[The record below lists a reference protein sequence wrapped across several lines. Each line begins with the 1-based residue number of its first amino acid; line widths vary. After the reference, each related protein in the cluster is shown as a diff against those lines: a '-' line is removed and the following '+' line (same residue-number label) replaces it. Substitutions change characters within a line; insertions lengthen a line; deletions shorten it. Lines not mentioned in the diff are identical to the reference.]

1 MVAVVIAFVLVADAG
16 VLYLHLRDRVSRVG
30 LSAAVNRYRQKVAAG
45 RETPAEPTE
54 TTQTLAA
61 STTVA
66 SRAPAASTASKA
78 GTGPATRPTSRPAAA
93 APPKTATVVGP
104 VPGVYS
110 YATQGKEYT
119 SALGGATHDYP
130 ATTTITVSET
140 DCGFTARWDALQQRW
155 DEEGDCSSGG
165 ATVMRL
171 FALHHEFYGVSDTRT
186 YACPEASF
194 RRPPPSW
201 TAGAEW
207 QFRCL
212 NGSQTLDVASAVVG
226 TEPVTVGGTRV
237 DTVHVNEHDTYG
249 GSDGTGTATTDW
261 WLDTRSGLVVR
272 RVTDLSQEG
281 NSPFGRV
288 KYTEN
293 YRIDLLNVSPHQ

>member
-1 MVAVVIAFVLVADAG
+1 VLVADAG
-16 VLYLHLRDRVSRVG
+16 VLYLHSRDHASRVG
-30 LSAAVNRYRQKVAAG
+30 LSAAVNRYRHKVAAG
-45 RETPAEPTE
+45 PEATSETTP
-54 TTQTLAA
+54 TTQTVFS

-66 SRAPAASTASKA
+66 ARAAAGPTARNA
-78 GTGPATRPTSRPAAA
+78 TTVPATRPSRPAADG
-93 APPKTATVVGP
+93 PPKTTTVVAP

-110 YATQGKEYT
+110 YATQGKEWT
-119 SALGGATHDYP
+119 SALGGTTHDYP
-130 ATTTITVSET
+130 ATTTITVAPT

-171 FALHHEFYGVSDTRT
+171 FTLHHEFYGVRDTRT
-186 YACPEASF
+186 YECPEASF

-201 TAGAEW
+201 TARAGW

-212 NGSQTLDVASAVVG
+212 YGSQTLDVASAVVG

-237 DTVHVNEHDTYG
+237 DTVHVSEHDTYG

-272 RVTDLSQEG
+272 RVTDQSQEG

-288 KYTEN
+288 KYTES